1 MTGVI
6 RKWGN
11 SLGIRI
17 PRGVAEQA
25 GVEQGTHV
33 EIKTEQGRIIIT
45 PAVPRYTLEEL
56 LKRISK
62 RNLHGEIDLGAA
74 QGKETW

>member
-1 MTGVI
+1 MIGVF

-25 GVEQGTHV
+25 GVEEGTQV
-33 EIKTEQGRIIIT
+33 EIKTEQGRIVIT

-56 LKRISK
+56 LKGISN
-62 RNLHGEIDLGAA
+62 RNLHGEIDLGAS